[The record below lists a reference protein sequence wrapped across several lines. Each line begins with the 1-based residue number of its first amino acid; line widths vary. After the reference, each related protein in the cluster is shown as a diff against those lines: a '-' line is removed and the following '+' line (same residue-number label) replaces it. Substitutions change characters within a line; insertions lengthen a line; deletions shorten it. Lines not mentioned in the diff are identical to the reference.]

1 MKIKSSKVFWTVETE
16 STAIA
21 FDTRFSARSHKRI
34 LKTLHKGKVEMYKNT
49 QLFNSD
55 NMPDTVV
62 IYKERKH

>member
-1 MKIKSSKVFWTVETE
+1 MKIKTSKVFWTVETE
-16 STAIA
+16 QTSLVFA
-21 FDTRFSARSHKRI
+21 TRSSARSHKKA
-34 LKTLHKGKVEMYKNT
+34 LKAIYDRKVEMYKNT